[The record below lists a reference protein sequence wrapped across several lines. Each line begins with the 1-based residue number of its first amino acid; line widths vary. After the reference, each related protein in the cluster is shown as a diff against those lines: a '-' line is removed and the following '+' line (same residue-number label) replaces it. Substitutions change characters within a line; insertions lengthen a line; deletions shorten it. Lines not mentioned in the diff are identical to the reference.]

1 MEKIVTLLE
10 NQILLTMFLTIAIG
24 YLIGKIN
31 LRGFSL
37 GSGAVL
43 FAGLFIG
50 AIAPKAAPP
59 AILGTLGLLMFLY
72 GVGIQYGKQFFKGM
86 TSMEGLKANLA
97 AILGVGAAGA
107 FSLMLIFMLNVET
120 EEALG
125 IFAGSGTSTSTLQAI
140 LAVFKNDKA
149 TVGYSLAYPFGVA
162 GPILAIYILNIFYK
176 KDIPT
181 PNLQQIK
188 IKPVLLKNEE
198 FIGKSLAHFLKK
210 APKDISIVAIRR
222 ESRNQIPEKDMILEN
237 NDLFLISTTNK
248 HSQEKTEELLGK
260 VSDSDNH
267 IMEDRRD
274 FDYIRVFVSKHN
286 VVGKNLLTLDI
297 PSHIRYSINH
307 IRRGETDMMP
317 HDNFVLEVGDRIC
330 IFVDKHYK
338 NEIRNFF
345 GDSISSLADFSY
357 ISIGIGASLGLLIG
371 LIPLPIPG
379 VGTISLGL
387 AGLLLLALY
396 LGKRGRTG
404 SLVWEM
410 PLPSNL
416 VFRNFG
422 LTIFLAQVGLSSGG
436 LFFKTVTE
444 MGFTYILYGAIV
456 LLLMVFITAFMCL
469 KVFKLP
475 FDLSMGIVAA
485 ATGNPAILAFTS
497 RLIPT
502 EKPDVGYAMIFPS
515 MTIVKILFVRIL
527 AETVFL

>member
-1 MEKIVTLLE
+1 MEKIVVLLE
-10 NQILLTMFLTIAIG
+10 NQILLTMFLTIATG

-50 AIAPKAAPP
+50 AVAPKAAPP

-107 FSLMLIFMLNVET
+107 FSLVLIFMFNVNT
-120 EEALG
+120 EESLG
-125 IFAGSGTSTSTLQAI
+125 IFAGAGTSTSTLQAI
-140 LAVFKNDKA
+140 LEVFNNDKA

-162 GPILAIYILNIFYK
+162 GPILAIYILNMFYK
-176 KDIPT
+176 KNIPT

-188 IKPVLLKNEE
+188 IKPLLLKNEE

-222 ESRNQIPEKDMILEN
+222 EGRNQIPEKEMIVEN
-237 NDLFLISTTNK
+237 NDLFLISATNK
-248 HSQEKTEELLGK
+248 SSQEKIEELLGK
-260 VSDSDNH
+260 ATDNH

-286 VVGKNLLTLDI
+286 VVGKNLLSLDI
-297 PSHIRYSINH
+297 PDHIRYSISH

-330 IFVDKHYK
+330 VFVDKNYK
-338 NEIRNFF
+338 KEIRNFF

-371 LIPLPIPG
+371 LVPIPVPG

-444 MGFTYILYGAIV
+444 MGFTYIFYGAIV

-475 FDLSMGIVAA
+475 FDLSMGVVAA

-515 MTIVKILFVRIL
+515 MTVVKILFVRIL